1 VSALRVLVV
10 ENAGERRLADAI
22 TIEPTTELVGVAA
35 TGLQA
40 VALTKRL
47 HPEAILISAN
57 VLGVNAFDA
66 TREIMTI
73 EPTPVIMVFDA
84 NSTDAERVRVRAR
97 ALEVGAL
104 AAVPH
109 YANAFELIDLVR
121 AMAGVKVVR
130 RRPEREAHA
139 PRRPA
144 SAHAKRPGTTCVII
158 GASTGGPA
166 ALRGIFAAIPAG
178 LEAPI
183 LVTQHISTG
192 FSEGMVSWWNA
203 AGPLHAKIAEHGEPL
218 RNGTIYVAPDEGHLT
233 IADDYA
239 VAISHAPPSGGH
251 RPSASVMFRSAAERF
266 GTGALA
272 VILSG
277 MGRDGV
283 DGLEYIH
290 HAGGTVYA
298 QDEASCAV
306 FGMPKAAIEAGIVDF
321 ILPLDAISRHI
332 AEAVASSL
340 GQTS

>member
-1 VSALRVLVV
+1 VLVV
-10 ENAGERRLADAI
+10 ENPGERRLADAI
-22 TIEPTTELVGVAA
+22 ASEPTTELAGVGA

-40 VALTKRL
+40 IALTRRL
-47 HPEAILISAN
+47 HPEAILIASN
-57 VLGVNAFDA
+57 VLGVNAVDA

-73 EPTPVIMVFDA
+73 APTPVIVVLDA
-84 NSTDAERVRVRAR
+84 DSTGAEHAGMRAR
-97 ALEVGAL
+97 ALEAGAL
-104 AAVPH
+104 AVVP
-109 YANAFELIDLVR
+109 YSANAFELIDLIR

-130 RRPEREAHA
+130 RRPAREPHH

-144 SAHAKRPGTTCVII
+144 HGHAKPRGRACVSI

-166 ALRGIFAAIPAG
+166 ALRAIFAAFPAD

-192 FSEGMVSWWNA
+192 FSAGMVAWWNA
-203 AGPLHAKIAEHGEPL
+203 AGPLCVKIAEHGEPL
-218 RNGTIYVAPDEGHLT
+218 RSGTIYVAPDDGHLT
-233 IADDYA
+233 IAADYA

-266 GTGALA
+266 GAGALA

-283 DGLEYIH
+283 DGLTYIH
-290 HAGGTVYA
+290 HAGGTVCA

-306 FGMPKAAIEAGIVDF
+306 FGMPKAAIEAGFVDF

-332 AEAVASSL
+332 AAAVASS
-340 GQTS
+340 